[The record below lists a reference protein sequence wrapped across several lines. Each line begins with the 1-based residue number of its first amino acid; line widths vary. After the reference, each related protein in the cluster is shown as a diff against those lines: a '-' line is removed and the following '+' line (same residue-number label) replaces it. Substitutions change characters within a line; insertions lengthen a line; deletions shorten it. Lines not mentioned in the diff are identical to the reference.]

1 VLHPSFRP
9 AASPWPLVYSSPD
22 ATILDNEREIRFVIP
37 KNRGPDQCAPVIRAA
52 IMVREADELVV
63 LETLRTSQQILMSL
77 TLLTIF
83 SEVSLAHRLADG
95 ERS

>member
-1 VLHPSFRP
+1 M
-9 AASPWPLVYSSPD
+9 
-22 ATILDNEREIRFVIP
+22 T
-37 KNRGPDQCAPVIRAA
+37 GPRQ
-52 IMVREADELVV
+52 VV
-63 LETLRTSQQILMSL
+63 LETLRTSQLILMSH

>member
-1 VLHPSFRP
+1 
-9 AASPWPLVYSSPD
+9 
-22 ATILDNEREIRFVIP
+22 
-37 KNRGPDQCAPVIRAA
+37 
-52 IMVREADELVV
+52 LVV

>member
-1 VLHPSFRP
+1 MEQPRVPGCGRPPGIRRWRVSENRDYKKQRVLHPSFRS

-52 IMVREADELVV
+52 IMVRE
-63 LETLRTSQQILMSL
+63 R
-77 TLLTIF
+77 
-83 SEVSLAHRLADG
+83 
-95 ERS
+95 